1 MILGCGRSGTS
12 IFGELFDALPGF
24 EYRSEPLLAEI
35 PAPAAGRRVAV
46 KVPTAAPGTTPPPGC
61 PVPMDQLWAAVP
73 APRVVFWQVRHPL
86 DAVCSLRVGID
97 AGWAHHPRP
106 PDWQDWVDRPLV
118 ERCAHHWAVING
130 VGFDHVADVAVVCRF
145 EQMIRTPRSFAE
157 SAVRSVGLEPDAVTD
172 ELDAWAHRVRNTND
186 EQFVEAMTSRR
197 HSRPDHDR
205 RVDRWRDD
213 LTPEQVEAVAR
224 IVGPTARRFGYDAGS
239 GYSGPSSS

>member
-1 MILGCGRSGTS
+1 M
-12 IFGELFDALPGF
+12 
-24 EYRSEPLLAEI
+24 
-35 PAPAAGRRVAV
+35 
-46 KVPTAAPGTTPPPGC
+46 
-61 PVPMDQLWAAVP
+61 
-73 APRVVFWQVRHPL
+73 
-86 DAVCSLRVGID
+86 
-97 AGWAHHPRP
+97 
-106 PDWQDWVDRPLV
+106 
-118 ERCAHHWAVING
+118 
-130 VGFDHVADVAVVCRF
+130 
-145 EQMIRTPRSFAE
+145 
-157 SAVRSVGLEPDAVTD
+157 TD